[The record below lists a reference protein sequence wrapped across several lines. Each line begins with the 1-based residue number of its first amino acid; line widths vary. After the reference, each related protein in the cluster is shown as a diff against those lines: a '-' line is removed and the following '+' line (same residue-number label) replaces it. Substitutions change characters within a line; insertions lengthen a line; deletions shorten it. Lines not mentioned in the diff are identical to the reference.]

1 MGADRPQADLP
12 DTGDPVPVGGEH
24 PPGRQG
30 AQVRLGSIWIDAV
43 SFEEALSRIDE
54 LVAGGRGGCVFTP
67 NVDHVVTAE
76 EDEEFRAAYEG
87 VSLCLADGK
96 PLIWASRLL
105 GTPLPMKISGSDLAW
120 PLMELAGRRGWRV
133 YLLGSTPEV
142 TGAVATR
149 LARELGVRVAGTDS
163 PLIRLDGPSPEGAAA
178 VERVRVASPEVLL
191 VALGTPKQERWIHRV
206 LPRIRPAVAIGVGA
220 ALDFVA
226 GRVRRAPRWMSG
238 AGLEWAFRLAQEP
251 RRLAYRYLVK
261 DPRFIAVLARMAL
274 EPRSRRIRWRGSP
287 PAP

>member
-1 MGADRPQADLP
+1 MPTLP
-12 DTGDPVPVGGEH
+12 AEH
-24 PPGRQG
+24 PGDSREAGLGPPLGH
-30 AQVRLGSIWIDAV
+30 AQVRLGHLWIDALT
-43 SFEEALSRIDE
+43 FAEALSRIEE
-54 LVAGGRGGCVFTP
+54 LVRAGRGGCLFTP

-76 EDEEFRAAYEG
+76 ADEAFRAAYQG

-105 GTPLPMKISGSDLAW
+105 GTPLPAKISGSDLVW

-133 YLLGSTPEV
+133 YLLGGPPGV
-142 TGAVATR
+142 ADAVAAR
-149 LARELGVRVAGTDS
+149 LVSELGVCVVGTAS
-163 PLIRLDGPSPEGAAA
+163 PVIRLEGSPGEDDAD
-178 VERVRVASPEVLL
+178 VERVRAARPDLLL

-238 AGLEWAFRLAQEP
+238 AGLEWLFRLAQEP
-251 RRLAYRYLVK
+251 RRLAHRYLVK
-261 DPRFIAVLARMAL
+261 DPRFVLVLARMAL
-274 EPRSRRIRWRGSP
+274 APRSQRFRWTGSREG
-287 PAP
+287 